1 MQRAVK
7 HDTFS
12 SISAVAIRR
21 VKPMFPSFN
30 LAKDTGDS
38 RVCYYMFNFSLIGE
52 KTQTKNKITPHCHSW
67 LEDDIYLLKE
77 S

>member
-1 MQRAVK
+1 
-7 HDTFS
+7 
-12 SISAVAIRR
+12 
-21 VKPMFPSFN
+21 MFPSFN

-52 KTQTKNKITPHCHSW
+52 KTQTKNKITPHCHTW